1 MELFW
6 LGQQSCHDISVVG
19 GKAANLSH
27 LFSQNKVP
35 PGFCLSAPFQEVEQ
49 LIQSVDEPDRSRT
62 NSTMLQSIIKPAYDE
77 LSKLVGVE
85 AVDVAVRSSST
96 EEDSKDASFA
106 GQHETYLNV
115 VGMELIVEAVT
126 RCFASFTSPQA
137 IEYRKRKG
145 LPIEESRLSV
155 LVQQQV
161 RSDVSAIIFSVNPSS
176 NDIGEVVI
184 NASWGQGE
192 SIVSG
197 IVTPDT
203 YIVRKTDKTIL
214 SRQIAEKLRMTVLV
228 PGGIKQVDVPRVL
241 QNEPCIKDEQVKEM
255 AQLALALEKT
265 QGWPVDIE
273 CTYQAKELFLL
284 QCRPITSLAPKEQN
298 QI

>member
-6 LGQQSCHDISVVG
+6 LGQQSCHDISLVG
-19 GKAANLSH
+19 GKAANLSR
-27 LFSQNKVP
+27 LFSQHKVP
-35 PGFCLSAPFQEVEQ
+35 PGFCLNAPFQEVEPI
-49 LIQSVDEPDRSRT
+49 IQSVDEPDRRRSS
-62 NSTMLQSIIKPAYDE
+62 STMLQSIIKPAYDE

-115 VGMELIVEAVT
+115 VGVELIVEAVT

-137 IEYRKRKG
+137 IDYRKKKG

-161 RSDVSAIIFSVNPSS
+161 HSDVSAVVFSANPSS
-176 NDIGEVVI
+176 GDLGEVVI
-184 NASWGQGE
+184 NASWGLGE

-214 SRQIAEKLRMTVLV
+214 SRQIAEKLLMTVLV
-228 PGGIKQVDVPRVL
+228 PGGVKQVDVPRVL
-241 QNEPCIKDEQVKEM
+241 QNEHCIKDEQVKEM

-284 QCRPITSLAPKEQN
+284 QCRPITSLAPKGQN
-298 QI
+298 PT